1 MEPKSRSVLAHEG
14 NDGRHIRI
22 LFLQKLKL
30 RRSLETC
37 IMRSFNL
44 EQLSKHSTESSA
56 YIAING
62 HVYDVTDFL
71 EAHPGGKRVILPVLG
86 TDASAV
92 FKLYH
97 SEWLLPK
104 YQSLIIGTFEG
115 YNADADS
122 TDGAEQSFGNL
133 VAFAEPGW
141 CHGQPSAFYK
151 ESHCRLRKWAR
162 SLVEMYIMP
171 YVQDWEAA
179 GVVPRTLY
187 EKFGK
192 EGFLSCV
199 VGMTPWQ
206 DFLPHDPPCGIAR
219 TEWNIFHEIV
229 VADELARC
237 GSVGTGATLTL
248 GPSIALPCII
258 NYGSRSMEN
267 IIKEVLLGE
276 KTICLAITEPYAG
289 SDVANIQ
296 TSAVLSPDGKRF
308 VVNGEKKWITN
319 GAWADYF
326 VVAVRTGKEGMNG
339 ISLLLL
345 TREMA
350 GLSTRPMCC
359 QGNVGSGTAFVIFE
373 NVEVPF
379 ENLIG
384 ELHKGFKCI
393 MSCSLL

>member
-1 MEPKSRSVLAHEG
+1 
-14 NDGRHIRI
+14 
-22 LFLQKLKL
+22 
-30 RRSLETC
+30 
-37 IMRSFNL
+37 MRSFNL

-141 CHGQPSAFYK
+141 YHGQPSAFYK

-199 VGMTPWQ
+199 VGMTP
-206 DFLPHDPPCGIAR
+206 
-219 TEWNIFHEIV
+219 
-229 VADELARC
+229 
-237 GSVGTGATLTL
+237 
-248 GPSIALPCII
+248 
-258 NYGSRSMEN
+258 
-267 IIKEVLLGE
+267 
-276 KTICLAITEPYAG
+276 
-289 SDVANIQ
+289 
-296 TSAVLSPDGKRF
+296 
-308 VVNGEKKWITN
+308 
-319 GAWADYF
+319 
-326 VVAVRTGKEGMNG
+326 
-339 ISLLLL
+339 
-345 TREMA
+345 
-350 GLSTRPMCC
+350 
-359 QGNVGSGTAFVIFE
+359 
-373 NVEVPF
+373 
-379 ENLIG
+379 
-384 ELHKGFKCI
+384 
-393 MSCSLL
+393 